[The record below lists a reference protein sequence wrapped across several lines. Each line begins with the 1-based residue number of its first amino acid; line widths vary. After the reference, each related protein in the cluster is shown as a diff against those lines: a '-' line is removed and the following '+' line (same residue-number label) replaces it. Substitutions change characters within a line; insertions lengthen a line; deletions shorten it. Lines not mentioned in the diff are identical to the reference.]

1 MAEDKKTIIIY
12 SDWQS
17 IFQQLED
24 DEAGKL
30 IKHFFSYVND
40 ENPNLEDRLLRMA
53 FEPMKLQLKRD
64 LSKWEETKKKR
75 SEAGKIGGINSGKTR
90 AKEAK
95 EANEANASNVK
106 QSEANE
112 AVNVNVNDS
121 VIDNVNV
128 IQKDISTP
136 PKGVA
141 IDFDKFI
148 KTFNSFANRQF
159 TVTDKVKGALKA
171 RLKKYTREQVVKA
184 IASAHLDQYH
194 IESNFKHLTPEFILR
209 EDKLEKYINANNSKP
224 KTPASTGEI
233 KIDHSN
239 RPIV

>member
-90 AKEAK
+90 AKEA
-95 EANEANASNVK
+95 NEANASIVK
-106 QSEANE
+106 QKEANE

-121 VIDNVNV
+121 VNDN
-128 IQKDISTP
+128 DIKTYNTSP

-148 KTFNSFANRQF
+148 KAFNSFANRQF

-184 IASAHLDQYH
+184 IASAHQDQYH

-209 EDKLEKYINANNSKP
+209 EDKLEKYINANNIKP
-224 KTPASTGEI
+224 KPTNLQQEI

-239 RPIV
+239 RPI